1 MAQQETKELVV
12 GEIVE
17 VPTEEEEIPTENLPA
32 VLNPQAPKLPAEEIV
47 KANEVAQQLAA
58 TLLEDPDNR
67 SVLREMTSLGQ
78 GSQDRCNGEFHL
90 MRKSLGST
98 MKKMKSGEK
107 NELPGNMLA
116 MRGAMDQMNPYPAL
130 EQLKQV
136 KDLKGMKG
144 WMARTF
150 KKVPKVGA
158 ILYDIAVKY
167 ESLQNQVDAIVGGL
181 RLGSDRL
188 LENVL
193 EIEQRYINL
202 QDLQKVIQLKAYQV
216 ELIWSVLEKA
226 KEQSEEDSV
235 KQKLQA
241 AVVKCARR
249 AQNLRITEQAFNQFF
264 ITMNMT
270 MDTHDSLRD
279 GILSMITLTR
289 PVLENGLALQV
300 AQQEEREIAEALSAN
315 QDYLGN
321 MMKQIATSAA
331 ENSEYVNELVN
342 SPLMKVKD
350 LTDSYNILMKS
361 MEKNELA
368 QSKMVEGAKVAV
380 EQLKGMS
387 DTLEKKADAQAGAR
401 KSMNNVGMIEE

>member
-1 MAQQETKELVV
+1 MTEPTVKKEAAV
-12 GEIVE
+12 ID
-17 VPTEEEEIPTENLPA
+17 VPTEEATQTENLPA
-32 VLNPQAPKLPAEEIV
+32 VLNPQAPKLPADEIA
-47 KANEVAQQLAA
+47 KADEVAQQLAV
-58 TLLEDPDNR
+58 TLIQEPDNR

-98 MKKMKSGEK
+98 MERMKSGEK

-116 MRGAMDQMNPYPAL
+116 MRKVMDEMNPYPSL

-136 KDLKGMKG
+136 KTLKGVKG

-150 KKVPKVGA
+150 KKVPKVGE
-158 ILYDIAVKY
+158 ILYEISVKY
-167 ESLQNQVDAIVGGL
+167 ESLQDQVDAIVGGL

-188 LENVL
+188 LDNVL

-216 ELIWSVLEKA
+216 EMIWSALEKA
-226 KEQSEEDSV
+226 KEQNEDDAIT
-235 KQKLQA
+235 QKLQA
-241 AVVKCARR
+241 AIVKSARR

-300 AQQEEREIAEALSAN
+300 AQQEEREIAEALASN
-315 QDYLGN
+315 QEYLGN

-331 ENSEYVNELVN
+331 ENSEYVTDLVN

-350 LTDSYNILMKS
+350 LTDSYNILMRS
-361 MEKNELA
+361 MEKNELK
-368 QSKMVEGAKVAV
+368 QSKMVEGAKEAV
-380 EQLKGMS
+380 EQLKAMS
-387 DTLEKKADAQAGAR
+387 DTLEKKANAQGDAR
-401 KSMNNVGMIEE
+401 KSISNVDIIE

>member
-1 MAQQETKELVV
+1 MTQETAVKEVVV
-12 GEIVE
+12 GEVVE
-17 VPTEEEEIPTENLPA
+17 VPTEKETQTENLPA
-32 VLNPQAPKLPAEEIV
+32 VLNPQAPKLPADEIS
-47 KANEVAQQLAA
+47 KADEVAQQLAA

-90 MRKSLGST
+90 MRKSLGTT

-116 MRGAMDQMNPYPAL
+116 MRKVMDDMNPYPAL

-136 KDLKGMKG
+136 KDLKGVKG

-150 KKVPKVGA
+150 KKVPKVGE
-158 ILYDIAVKY
+158 ILYEISVKY
-167 ESLQNQVDAIVGGL
+167 ESLQDQVDAIVGGL

-193 EIEQRYINL
+193 EIEQRYVNL

-216 ELIWSVLEKA
+216 ETIWSALEKA
-226 KEQSEEDSV
+226 KEQNEDDTIN
-235 KQKLQA
+235 QKLQA
-241 AVVKCARR
+241 AIVKSARR

-264 ITMNMT
+264 VTMNMT

-300 AQQEEREIAEALSAN
+300 AQQEEREIAEALAAN
-315 QDYLGN
+315 QEYLGN

-331 ENSEYVNELVN
+331 ENSEYVTDLVN
-342 SPLMKVKD
+342 SPLMKIQD

-361 MEKNELA
+361 MEKNESA
-368 QSKMVEGAKVAV
+368 QVKMVEGAKEAV

-387 DTLEKKADAQAGAR
+387 DVLEQKANAQADAR
-401 KSMNNVGMIEE
+401 KSIGNVGIIE